1 MYMKIVKFREQRNH
15 FIFAH
20 LKRGRRDVSYKP
32 ANKYKIWC
40 LAHKTSNQFEER
52 EIKVHKSDLKIA
64 F

>member
-1 MYMKIVKFREQRNH
+1 MYMKIVKFPEQRNH
-15 FIFAH
+15 FIFD
-20 LKRGRRDVSYKP
+20 LKHGRRDVSYKP

-52 EIKVHKSDLKIA
+52 EIKVHKSDLKVA

>member
-1 MYMKIVKFREQRNH
+1 MYKKIVKFQEQRNH
-15 FIFAH
+15 FIFD
-20 LKRGRRDVSYKP
+20 LKDGRRDDSYKP

-52 EIKVHKSDLKIA
+52 EIKLHKSDLKIA